1 VTKVSDGH
9 VVVGAGVMGLACA
22 LEIRRRGFEVTVF
35 ERGVPGREA
44 TWAAAGVVAP
54 HHYEATPGP
63 LYELLKRSRALYPTF
78 IESLGAPDVGWHGS
92 GAIALAR
99 TIDEAEELES
109 RVAWLAD
116 DGYDAHTISRP
127 KLRELEPAC
136 TAACVG
142 AAFFS
147 GDAYIDPRRL
157 IAALEHA
164 AIVAG
169 VNVRSGVPVR
179 AIQTNGE
186 RVTGIMLDDGEI
198 SSVGVILTAGAWSA
212 GLAPGFRI
220 PIRPIKG
227 QMCSVRSDR
236 LGRPIVYPDGVIMP
250 RKGGLVAIGATVE
263 DVGFDPRIDPSAIDR
278 MRLQAVEMVPALAD
292 AAIVETWTGF
302 RPRSKD
308 GFPVIGKSP
317 ISGLVIASGHY
328 TKGIAMAPVTAKCV
342 ADIVCDDYCD
352 PLLAPFSPG
361 RFV

>member
-1 VTKVSDGH
+1 MSDGH

-22 LEIRRRGFEVTVF
+22 LEVRRRGFEVTVF

-44 TWAAAGVVAP
+44 TWAAPSVVVP

-78 IESLGAPDVGWHGS
+78 IESLGAADVGWHES

-109 RVAWLAD
+109 RVAWLAA
-116 DGYDAHTISRP
+116 DGYDVHTKSRA
-127 KLRELEPAC
+127 KLRELEPVC
-136 TAACVG
+136 TTACVG

-147 GDAYIDPRRL
+147 GDAYVDPRRL
-157 IAALEHA
+157 PLALEHA
-164 AIVAG
+164 AIAAG

-186 RVTGIMLDDGEI
+186 RVTGITLDDCEM
-198 SSVGVILTAGAWSA
+198 SAVGVILAAGAWSA
-212 GLAPGFRI
+212 GLAPGFQI

-227 QMCSVRSDR
+227 QMCSVRSDS

-250 RKGGLVAIGATVE
+250 RTGGLVAIGATVE
-263 DVGFDPRIDPSAIDR
+263 DVGFDPRIDPSAIDGV
-278 MRLQAVEMVPALAD
+278 RLQAAEMVPALAD
-292 AAIVETWTGF
+292 AAIVETWAGF

-317 ISGLVIASGHY
+317 ISGLVIAVGHY
-328 TKGIAMAPVTAKCV
+328 TKGIAMAPVTAKLV
-342 ADIVCDDYCD
+342 ADIGCDDCFD
-352 PLLAPFSPG
+352 PLLTPFSPG